1 MRTPAKLA
9 VFVSGRGSNLQAL
22 LDHFNAVDS
31 PAARVDLVF
40 ASGGGVEAMERARR
54 SGVEARLIDTTPAL
68 DEQAMMILP
77 VLEEFGID
85 LVVLAGY
92 VKLVPA
98 AVVDHYRGRIL
109 NIHPALLPSFG
120 GAGMYGIRVH
130 RAVLSSGA
138 RVSGATVHLVDERYD
153 EGGIVAQWPV
163 PVLPTDTPEE
173 LAARVLKVEHQLLP
187 LAVEMMADRTAKTDD
202 RAEGLQGRL
211 AFELT
216 DADTP
221 SAVSV
226 RRFLINPESV

>member
-1 MRTPAKLA
+1 
-9 VFVSGRGSNLQAL
+9 
-22 LDHFNAVDS
+22 
-31 PAARVDLVF
+31 
-40 ASGGGVEAMERARR
+40 MERARR
-54 SGVEARLIDTTPAL
+54 SGVEARLIDTTVAL
-68 DEQAMMILP
+68 DEQAMSILP
-77 VLEEFGID
+77 VLEEFGIEV
-85 LVVLAGY
+85 VVLAGY

-98 AVVDHYRGRIL
+98 AVVDRYRGRML

-130 RAVLSSGA
+130 RAVLTSGA

-187 LAVEMMADRTAKTDD
+187 LAVEMMVDRSSPRDGWD
-202 RAEGLQGRL
+202 RRLHSRL
-211 AFELT
+211 AFELAAT
-216 DADTP
+216 DAP
-221 SAVSV
+221 SAASL